1 MSASAQTPEL
11 KRHLR
16 DIEEG
21 NRRSA
26 EWLADDWDTDELI
39 RLCGLVASHAISAGE
54 AARRQDPGLTGT
66 HLRHRR
72 GALILALKVFN
83 AATVAPQVLA

>member
-11 KRHLR
+11 KKLLR

-26 EWLADDWDTDELI
+26 EWLADDWGTEELV
-39 RLCGLVASHAISAGE
+39 RLCDLVASHAISATE
-54 AARRQDPGLTGT
+54 AARRQDPG
-66 HLRHRR
+66 
-72 GALILALKVFN
+72 
-83 AATVAPQVLA
+83 